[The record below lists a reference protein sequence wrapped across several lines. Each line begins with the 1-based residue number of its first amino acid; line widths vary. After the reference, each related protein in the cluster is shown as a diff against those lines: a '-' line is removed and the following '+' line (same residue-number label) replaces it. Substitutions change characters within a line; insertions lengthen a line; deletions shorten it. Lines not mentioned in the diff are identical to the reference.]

1 LRRGFPHDWG
11 KNKVEQSVDGT
22 DVLPKAMFNL
32 EHPNNIFF
40 CGGRISS
47 AAESRTFALPEACAE
62 V

>member
-1 LRRGFPHDWG
+1 MTGG
-11 KNKVEQSVDGT
+11 KNKVEQCVDGT